1 MSVWAPP
8 PWAIRA
14 WPTIMGAALVVAVA
28 RGGAAAPPEP
38 QGVGTRWTPT
48 LVENFDGPTLNG
60 SIWTVNQQDGRP
72 NGNNG
77 VTWGWDAGNVSLAN
91 GKLVIRTKAD
101 GDGTFSSGGIWTKDK
116 WFQTYGYYEARIMLP
131 PANSGHQAA
140 FWMTAQ
146 DGGHLTVGND
156 GRDGAEIDVVETPDA
171 TDQYRVSLHW
181 DGYDAY
187 HQSSGATIAAAGIHT
202 GYHDFGLFW
211 DATTLDYYY
220 DGRRVRTYTGVG
232 VPRVPEVLRASV
244 GILDWCDGDIRT
256 AALPQETRFDHVRA
270 WRSTPQAE
278 LTVVDSDSAVVTATG
293 RDWQRKTSSSDYGGA
308 MLQSGSAGDAL
319 TLTFG
324 GTAVDVFIRKG
335 QYGGLVN
342 VYLDGTLVGSGL
354 DTYSS
359 TPAFQQRLYSADGL
373 AAEPHT
379 LRLEVTGRATPAA
392 VSSLLMFDAIQFLPL
407 APSALTTIGVASGT
421 TTQATAGY
429 TGLSGSTPVLK
440 TGAGT
445 LVLDRANG
453 LAGSVTVAAGELRM
467 THAGAL
473 ATARLVPVD
482 GGRVTLAPGLRAT
495 VGGLTVDRGGIIDV
509 GSGAVTVAAGLSTT
523 DAVATLAAGRGD
535 GTWNGS
541 RGIVSSRAGG
551 ARTVGW
557 LADGQGAVTFAF
569 AAPGDTNLD
578 WTIDIIDVANV
589 LAGGR
594 LDTGKGAS
602 WFEGDFNYDAVVDIL
617 DAADL
622 LGGGLFDAGP
632 YVPTAA
638 AAIAVPEPAPAAWPL
653 AAVIGTVAW
662 LGRKKAGETMAAVGR

>member
-1 MSVWAPP
+1 MSIWGTPLRAIQ
-8 PWAIRA
+8 PWWRL
-14 WPTIMGAALVVAVA
+14 GAAAILIAVA
-28 RGGAAAPPEP
+28 HGGVAAPPEL

-60 SIWTVNQQDGRP
+60 SIWSINHQDGRP

-116 WFQTYGYYEARIMLP
+116 WSQTYGHYEARIMLP

-146 DGGHLTVGND
+146 DGGHLTAGND
-156 GRDGAEIDVVETPDA
+156 GRDGAEIDIVETPDA
-171 TDQYRVSLHW
+171 TDQYRVNLHW
-181 DGYDAY
+181 DGYDAF
-187 HQSSGATIAAAGIHT
+187 HQSSGATIAAAGIHA

-211 DATTLDYYY
+211 DATTLDSYY

-270 WRSTPQAE
+270 WRLMPQAE
-278 LTVVDSDSAVVTATG
+278 LTVVDSDSSALAATG
-293 RDWQRKTSSSDYGGA
+293 KDWQRKTGTGDYGGA

-324 GTAVDVFIRKG
+324 GTAVDVFVRKG

-342 VYLDGTLVGSGL
+342 VHLDGTLVGSGL

-359 TPAFQQRLYSADGL
+359 SQVFQHRLYSADGL
-373 AAEPHT
+373 SAEPHT
-379 LRLEVTGRATPAA
+379 LRVEVTGKAVTAA
-392 VSSLLMFDAIQFLPL
+392 VSSLLMFDALQYVPLP
-407 APSALTTIGVASGT
+407 PSALTTISVASGT

-429 TGLSGSTPVLK
+429 PALSGSTPVLK

-445 LVLDRANG
+445 VVFDRANG

-467 THAGAL
+467 THAAAL

-482 GGRVTLAPGLRAT
+482 GGRVTLAPSLRAT

-509 GSGAVTVAAGLSTT
+509 GSGAVTFAGLSTA
-523 DAVATLAAGRGD
+523 DAAAALAAGRGN
-535 GTWNGS
+535 GTWNGTS
-541 RGIVSSRAGG
+541 GIVSSRAGG
-551 ARTVGW
+551 GRTVGW
-557 LADGQGAVTFAF
+557 LADGQGATFAF

-578 WTIDIIDVANV
+578 WTIDIIDLANV

-594 LDTGKGAS
+594 FDTGRGAS
-602 WFEGDFNYDAVVDIL
+602 WFEGDFNYDTMVDIL

-622 LGGGLFDAGP
+622 LGGGLFDTGP
-632 YVPTAA
+632 YVLPVAA
-638 AAIAVPEPAPAAWPL
+638 AVAVPEPNPAAWLLPAVL
-653 AAVIGTVAW
+653 GSAAL
-662 LGRKKAGETMAAVGR
+662 LGRK